1 MASRASRPAFALL
14 VPWMAFLAGCGGV
27 SIKPQ
32 SQLPP
37 ALITKLP
44 VNVGIVVAGDM
55 RNFKHTETRAGV
67 SWEADL
73 GAGHVKF
80 AEQLF
85 GASFQE
91 ARMFESLDAAKSAS
105 HISAIFEPR
114 IEQYSF
120 ATGRET
126 GGNYY
131 AVTIR
136 YRINVYAANGEAVDT
151 LTLTGYGNALAKGLS
166 GGKPLAAASAA
177 AMRDAA
183 AKFLVQFP
191 EIGLA
196 KPLKAGQPLTAA
208 DKPAA
213 VAATSNSSD
222 VIEAVPI
229 N

>member
-1 MASRASRPAFALL
+1 MATHTARASLLL
-14 VPWMAFLAGCGGV
+14 VSAAATLAAGCGGV
-27 SIKPQ
+27 AIKPE
-32 SQLPP
+32 SKLPA

-44 VNVGIVVAGDM
+44 VAVGVVVTGDM
-55 RNFKHTETRAGV
+55 RNFKHAETRAGV
-67 SWEADL
+67 SWAADL
-73 GAGHVKF
+73 GPGHLKF

-85 GASFQE
+85 TAGFRD
-91 ARMFESLDAAKSAS
+91 ARVFDSLDAAKAS
-105 HISAIFEPR
+105 SGLGAIFEPR

-136 YRINVYAANGEAVDT
+136 YRINVYAPTGESVDT
-151 LTLTGYGNALAKGLS
+151 LTLTGYGNSLAKGLS
-166 GGKPLAAASAA
+166 GSKPLELASAG
-177 AMRDAA
+177 AMRDAS

-191 EIGLA
+191 DIGLA
-196 KPLKAGQPLTAA
+196 KSLKAGQPLTVA
-208 DKPAA
+208 DKPSA
-213 VAATSNSSD
+213 VAATGTSAD